1 MERSGSELPVVYE
14 SPWRALG
21 RDLRA
26 VAASCGLALRR
37 LWRRQ
42 WQGDLPLPAFWPRR
56 QATLFWPAVL
66 LLAVILLT
74 LAGSVTVRQWR
85 PAGAQGPAIDAFPAP
100 VEAGESS
107 REEAALAFDSAAAGE
122 TTPEREPE
130 PELGRET
137 EPKPDPQ
144 NDVPGTG
151 DASTLS
157 SAPVGLPP
165 GFSDDSGL
173 VLSAPAS
180 GGATLLN
187 LRISAAFQTLPEG
200 ERQRLAQQWWQQAL
214 GLGYEQLRLLE
225 PGGAAVG
232 RTAVVGGG
240 MILLDSFHAGGSD
253 AAGEPGGAVGTA
265 DRSRSR

>member
-14 SPWRALG
+14 SPWRALR

-66 LLAVILLT
+66 LLAVVLLT

-85 PAGAQGPAIDAFPAP
+85 PAGAQGPAFDPFPAP
-100 VEAGESS
+100 VNAGEGS
-107 REEAALAFDSAAAGE
+107 REEAAVAFDSAAAMDSAAAGE
-122 TTPEREPE
+122 TPPEREPE
-130 PELGRET
+130 PE
-137 EPKPDPQ
+137 PQ
-144 NDVPGTG
+144 NDVPGTR

-187 LRISAAFQTLPEG
+187 LRISAAFHTLPEG

-240 MILLDSFHAGGSD
+240 MILLDSFNAGGSD